1 MRTNDVRGCMLAS
14 MIGFRGPGRLEESL
28 CGVPY
33 APVAVLS
40 TMRENKT
47 IEPRTSLRRG
57 AGSGAREE
65 RMQYDYIIV
74 GGGSGGAAL
83 AGRLAQRRR
92 DVTIALIEAGPHTA
106 RNWLV
111 NTPLGIAALVP
122 FKLRTNYGY
131 LTMPQSGLAGRRGY
145 QPRGRGL
152 GGSSAINAMIY
163 TRGHPL
169 DYDEWASL
177 GCTGWGWSDV
187 LPYFRRAENNTRGAS
202 EWHGAEGPL
211 AVSDLRFR
219 NAFSAR
225 FVAAAIEAGY
235 RANEDFNGADQEGIG
250 FYQVTQR
257 DGRRCSVAR
266 AYLYE
271 APGLPAGV
279 RPNIDTMVD
288 ARALR
293 VLFDGA
299 RRAVGVEVMCG
310 GRIETLAAR
319 AEVVLAAGAFGS
331 PQLLMCSGIGPQETL
346 RAFRVPVLHDA
357 PDVGSNL
364 IDHIDF
370 TLNVRVA
377 SADPVGYSLR
387 GLAKMATQLPSYLR
401 TGNGIWSSN
410 VAEAGGFVK
419 TDPALDRPDLQLHF
433 CAALVDDHSRRLH
446 WGHGYSVHVCVLRPK
461 SRGTVSLA
469 SADARIAPRIDPR
482 FLSEPVD
489 ADTLLAGLRIAQRI
503 VAAPSLAEKGGRML
517 HVPPHADDAELRKII
532 AQHADTI
539 YHPVGTCRMGSDER
553 AVVDTELRVRGVSGL
568 RVVDAS
574 VMPTLI
580 GGNTNAPTVMIAE
593 RAADFIAPASGPV
606 QASPDTSVPLS
617 ERV

>member
-1 MRTNDVRGCMLAS
+1 MH
-14 MIGFRGPGRLEESL
+14 
-28 CGVPY
+28 
-33 APVAVLS
+33 
-40 TMRENKT
+40 
-47 IEPRTSLRRG
+47 
-57 AGSGAREE
+57 
-65 RMQYDYIIV
+65 YDYIIV

-83 AGRLAQRRR
+83 AGRLAQRCP
-92 DVTIALIEAGPHTA
+92 DATIALIERGAHTQ

-122 FKLRTNYGY
+122 FKLKTNYGY
-131 LTMPQSGLAGRRGY
+131 RTTPQPGLAGRSGY

-169 DYDEWASL
+169 DYDEWARL
-177 GCTGWGWSDV
+177 GCAGWGWTDV
-187 LPYFRRAENNTRGAS
+187 LPYFRRAERNERGED
-202 EWHGAEGPL
+202 EWHGANGPL
-211 AVSDLRFR
+211 SVADLRFR
-219 NAFSAR
+219 NAFSTR
-225 FVAAAIEAGY
+225 FVAAAVEAGY
-235 RANEDFNGADQEGIG
+235 RPNDDFNGVEQEGVG

-257 DGRRCSVAR
+257 GGRRCSVAR

-271 APGLPAGV
+271 PAGAEA
-279 RPNIDTMVD
+279 RMPANIDVLVD
-288 ARALR
+288 ACAMR

-299 RRAVGVEVMCG
+299 RRATGVETMRG
-310 GRIETLAAR
+310 GRIETLSAR
-319 AEVVLAAGAFGS
+319 AEVILAAGAFGS

-346 RAFRVPVLHDA
+346 RAFGVPLVHEA
-357 PDVGSNL
+357 AEVGRNL

-377 SADPVGYSLR
+377 STDPVGYSLR
-387 GLAKMATQLPSYLR
+387 GFAKMAAQLPAYLR
-401 TGNGIWSSN
+401 RGEGMWSSN
-410 VAEAGGFVK
+410 VAEAGGFIK
-419 TDPALDRPDLQLHF
+419 TDPSLDRPDLQLHF

-469 SADARIAPRIDPR
+469 SADARVAPRIDPR
-482 FLSEPVD
+482 FLSDPYD
-489 ADTLLAGLRIAQRI
+489 ADTLVAGVRIAQRI
-503 VAAPSLAEKGGRML
+503 VASPSLAEKGGRTL
-517 HVPPHADDAELRKII
+517 YIPPHATDAQLREVI
-532 AQHADTI
+532 ARHADTI
-539 YHPVGTCRMGSDER
+539 YHPVGTCRMGGDAC
-553 AVVDTELRVRGVSGL
+553 AVVDPELRVRGVSRL

-593 RAADFIAPASGPV
+593 RAADFIASARGVIHAEPGA
-606 QASPDTSVPLS
+606 AALS